1 MGWGHSASLQFSVVR
16 PSNELELTQK
26 NWIEGNQKFI
36 FQTQLDKRVW
46 LSLVIELSGAH
57 KRKQVWNKIE
67 CSNFEP
73 LMAGTLLTTACPK
86 GKLEFT
92 FFASPDHHLILFFK
106 IIVWALN
113 SQKCFVFNC
122 SIAELHQ
129 TLLFGRVQYYWDQFD
144 GNFIRFCL
152 VWYAMLYTE
161 PSLIAVLWL

>member
-1 MGWGHSASLQFSVVR
+1 MGWGHSASLQISVVH

-57 KRKQVWNKIE
+57 KRKQVWNKLE
-67 CSNFEP
+67 CSNFEL

-86 GKLEFT
+86 GKLEFK

-106 IIVWALN
+106 IIVWTLN
-113 SQKCFVFNC
+113 SQQMFCVQLFDSRTASNSFVWKS
-122 SIAELHQ
+122 SIEISLMAI
-129 TLLFGRVQYYWDQFD
+129 LFDF
-144 GNFIRFCL
+144 
-152 VWYAMLYTE
+152 VWYGM
-161 PSLIAVLWL
+161 PCFIQSPHW